1 MKLLKSNSQNEVVK
15 YPYSFSELRG
25 DYPNVSF
32 PQPLSQEAL
41 TPFNC
46 FIVTETK
53 PRADYDHTLFDSVSD
68 VSLVDSVW
76 TVVWS
81 LVAVTEEETTRRV
94 EEDLKRLN
102 YAGFWKDYVRS
113 TSYGALKAAASTDLA
128 ANVLATELISIFSD
142 AKVGNLDIEVM
153 TIGISD
159 TLTSLQSID
168 PALVVET
175 ETLLAAYG
183 LDVFIS

>member
-25 DYPNVSF
+25 EYPNVSF
-32 PQPLSQEAL
+32 PQPFSQEAL

-53 PRADYDHTLFDSVSD
+53 PPTDYDYTLFDPVSD
-68 VSLVDSVW
+68 VSLVDGVW

-81 LVAVTEEETTRRV
+81 LVAVTEEETARRV
-94 EEDLKRLN
+94 EKGLKKLN
-102 YAGFWKDYVRS
+102 YAGFWKVFVRS

-142 AKVGNLDIEVM
+142 AKVGNLDAEVM
-153 TIGISD
+153 TVGISE
-159 TLTSLQSID
+159 TLTALQSID
-168 PALVVET
+168 PALAIET

-183 LDVFIS
+183 LDVFAS